1 MDEEDHIV
9 SFALGRFHMGR
20 RKAWAVTVF
29 FFLCYFMLLP
39 ANIVSLN
46 VFRDSFYI
54 CLVPVLVAAVL
65 YERQLRDGTEYKL
78 LFAFWVW
85 FWLSRALNG
94 SPTLDHDFD
103 LFFDFSLMMPFF
115 ALGIALTRT
124 ERERFINWLSAV
136 IGGFYFILGLF
147 ALSAF
152 LRHSLY
158 MLPLADAQI
167 GIAPGAGSMRIII
180 LNDDY
185 NFIAFCYL
193 ISLFLMIYQFFH
205 CEKKLWRVPI
215 LLSAFLDLLVIAL
228 LGSRSVWLCKALA
241 FALLAAMLLMQWLQ
255 NRSRFLRVSV
265 VFAAAVLVL
274 IASYELSG
282 LSSTAMTGLSYT
294 VTDLR
299 QAPAEARP
307 QTANPTET
315 EGTQVYGSIRPV
327 FLSSGNTEA
336 PEQHAPEQTSEYS
349 DDVPFSRRQIWRG
362 ALQTIKA
369 NPSILWRG
377 HLCDSIMLAAFGS
390 IPSDGSGQVPW
401 NFYNSLVQ
409 VLMTTGLPG
418 LFLVISFL
426 ALVLYRGFRFSFCFS
441 APFALRTLVLPV
453 VATMPYFM
461 LEACLF
467 SAIDVR
473 TLFYF
478 LMCGLII
485 GAERNYSDV

>member
-1 MDEEDHIV
+1 V

-20 RKAWAVTVF
+20 RKAWVVTVF
-29 FFLCYFMLLP
+29 FLLFYYMLLP
-39 ANIVSLN
+39 ADIVSLN
-46 VFRDSFYI
+46 VFRDTFYI
-54 CLVPVLVAAVL
+54 CVVPVFVAAVL
-65 YERQLRDGTEYKL
+65 YDRQFRDGTEYRL
-78 LFAFWVW
+78 LFAFWIW

-103 LFFDFSLMMPFF
+103 LFLDFSLMMPFF

-124 ERERFINWLSAV
+124 EREHFINWLSAV
-136 IGGFYFILGLF
+136 IGGFYFILGLL
-147 ALSAF
+147 ALGAF
-152 LRHSLY
+152 LCRSLY
-158 MLPLADAQI
+158 TLPFADAQI
-167 GIAPGAGSMRIII
+167 GIAPETGSMRITI
-180 LNDDY
+180 LNDGY

-205 CEKKLWRVPI
+205 CEKWLWRVPI

-228 LGSRSVWLCKALA
+228 LGSRSVWLCKALT

-265 VFAAAVLVL
+265 VLAAAVLVL

-282 LSSTAMTGLSYT
+282 LSSTAMTGFSYK

-349 DDVPFSRRQIWRG
+349 DDVPFSRRQIWHG
-362 ALQTIKA
+362 AFQTIKA

-377 HLCDSIMLAAFGS
+377 HVCDSVIIEAYRFITTEGS
-390 IPSDGSGQVPW
+390 AQMPW
-401 NFYNSLVQ
+401 SFYNSLIQ

-418 LFLVISFL
+418 LFLVIAFL
-426 ALVLYRGFRFSFCFS
+426 VRVIYRGFRFSLCFS
-441 APFALRTLVLPV
+441 APLSLRTLVLPLA
-453 VATMPYFM
+453 ATMPYFM
-461 LEACLF
+461 LEAGLF

-478 LMCGLII
+478 LTCGLMI
-485 GAERNYSDV
+485 GSARDYQKGE